1 MPKYVVLVNWTD
13 QGAKSARETV
23 QRANGVRQLAEQLGG
38 GMDLLLWTQGRY
50 DLVGVM
56 DMPSDEALAVLA
68 LQIGASGATRTETL
82 RGFTA
87 DEMSGILE
95 RLG

>member
-1 MPKYVVLVNWTD
+1 MLATWIG
-13 QGAKSARETV
+13 QGIKTARKTMED
-23 QRANGVRQLAEQLGG
+23 AEGVRKLAEQFGG
-38 GMDLLLWTQGRY
+38 KKDLLLWTQGRY

-56 DMPSDEALAVLA
+56 DIPSDEALAVLA

>member
-1 MPKYVVLVNWTD
+1 MKD
-13 QGAKSARETV
+13 TV
-23 QRANGVRQLAEQLGG
+23 QRAERVRQLAEQLGG

-50 DLVGVM
+50 DLVGVV
-56 DMPSDEALAVLA
+56 DMPNDEAFAA
-68 LQIGASGATRTETL
+68 LGLQAGTTGSVRAESL
-82 RGFTA
+82 RAFTA

>member
-87 DEMSGILE
+87 DEMNGILE